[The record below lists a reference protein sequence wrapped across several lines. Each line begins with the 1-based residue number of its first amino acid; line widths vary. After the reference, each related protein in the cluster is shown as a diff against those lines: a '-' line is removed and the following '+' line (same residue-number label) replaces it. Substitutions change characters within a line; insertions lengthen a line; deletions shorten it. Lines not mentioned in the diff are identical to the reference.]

1 MPLVATSGRDGA
13 VRVLEWWGRLG
24 WVRDGLRTK
33 MWPIPTV
40 GIMLGLAM
48 GIGLPRLEGRTDDD
62 RSTAAAAWLF
72 GGGPS
77 AARTLLG
84 AIAGSLITVTAL
96 TFSLTVVTL
105 QLASSQF
112 SPRLLRTFAR
122 DRFVHVT
129 LAVVLGT
136 FTYALAVLR
145 TVRDASDQHA
155 FFVPRLSVAL
165 AFVLGVLS
173 VLGLVLFLA
182 HLAEEIRVETMLRN
196 VHRDATETVRR
207 VLSRRRPEVEAA
219 EAVPVT
225 PDEATVLLAR
235 SSGFVVQIDESALL
249 AAAVE
254 ADAVLI
260 LDCSAGSSLVAAT
273 PIGFAWRRLG
283 PIDSRSIDELGR
295 VTADALTTGFERT
308 AANDPQYGLQQLADV
323 AIKALSPGINDPT
336 TAVHALG
343 HCSALLCELA
353 CHDLGPRVLHDA
365 DGHVRI
371 VLRRPGFADMLEF
384 AIGQPRRY
392 GAGDPQVLSRL
403 FSLLAELAWVAR
415 DRGQQT
421 AIASQLE
428 RLRATVARQDFD
440 PFEQA
445 LLDGLAVRVEAA
457 LEGRWCVAPRAT

>member
-1 MPLVATSGRDGA
+1 M
-13 VRVLEWWGRLG
+13 RVLEWWSRQG

-33 MWPIPTV
+33 MWPIPTL
-40 GIMLGLAM
+40 GIMLGLAI
-48 GIGLPRLEGRTDDD
+48 GIGLPRLEGGTDGD
-62 RSTAAAAWLF
+62 RSTAAGAWLF

-129 LAVVLGT
+129 LAAVLGT
-136 FTYALAVLR
+136 FTCALAVLR

-155 FFVPRLSVAL
+155 LFVPRLSVTL
-165 AFVLGVLS
+165 TFVLGVLS
-173 VLGLVLFLA
+173 VLSLVLFLA

-207 VLSRRRPEVEAA
+207 VLSRLRPEAEAA
-219 EAVPVT
+219 EAVPVA
-225 PDEATVLLAR
+225 PADAKVLLAR
-235 SSGFVVQIDESALL
+235 SSGFIVQVDESALL
-249 AAAVE
+249 TAAVE

-260 LDCSAGSSLVAAT
+260 LDCAEGSSLVAAT

-283 PIDSRSIDELGR
+283 PTDPRSVDELGQ
-295 VTADALTTGFERT
+295 VTADALTTGFEPT
-308 AANDPQYGLQQLADV
+308 AANDPQYGLRQLADV

-353 CHDLGPRVLHDA
+353 CHDLGPRMLHDE

-371 VLRRPGFADMLEF
+371 VLRGHGFADMLET

-392 GAGDPQVLSRL
+392 GAGDAQVLSRL
-403 FSLLAELAWVAR
+403 FSLLAELAWVAK
-415 DRGQQT
+415 DRGRQA